1 MYQIKFV
8 QYSKFQPG
16 IWWNQNQNEL
26 YSYASSQ
33 SSPEI
38 LLVWKI
44 LDKLDI
50 FFYFKILQFYGSY
63 VSPGQNKKSA
73 DLWFA
78 VSWLLKL
85 KIVEHALI
93 SNTTQ
98 TINNGERKNPDHVH
112 AKRDIIEIFLVYLP
126 V

>member
-63 VSPGQNKKSA
+63 VSPGQNKKKCWPLICSE
-73 DLWFA
+73 L
-78 VSWLLKL
+78 
-85 KIVEHALI
+85 IVETENCSAC
-93 SNTTQ
+93 SYQ
-98 TINNGERKNPDHVH
+98 
-112 AKRDIIEIFLVYLP
+112 
-126 V
+126 